1 MTTIDLQELSHTDL
15 AFAAKARQQL
25 RASETLNYV
34 EAARLAATRAQA
46 REMLQ
51 TNHRQLP
58 AWGWLA
64 APVAVAAVA
73 FSLFRFDSSPA
84 LTQSPPTAA
93 VLVQLST
100 DVNAP
105 AADALMWV
113 SDEAGPD
120 FYRDLEFYEWL
131 QSRSP
136 AKPNA

>member
-1 MTTIDLQELSHTDL
+1 MTTIDLQELQPADL
-15 AFAAKARQQL
+15 AFALKARQQL

-46 REMLQ
+46 REMVQ
-51 TNHRQLP
+51 ANHRQLP

-64 APVAVAAVA
+64 APAAVAAVA
-73 FSLFRFDSSPA
+73 FSLFRFDFPA
-84 LTQSPPTAA
+84 PLIQSPPTADA
-93 VLVQLST
+93 LVQLST

-105 AADALMWV
+105 SVDALVWV